1 MCGIAGFVA
10 HPRERDPLPAMLA
23 RLRHRGPDGEGRWDG
38 RAGDRVVSLGHER
51 LSIIDLEGGRQP
63 LSNEDGTRW
72 ITFNGEIFNFPELR
86 RDLER
91 AGHVFRTHSDTEAI
105 VHHLEQRGTRGLA
118 DLNGMFAFAHWNDAT
133 GELLLA
139 RDRAGIKPL
148 YWAEL
153 ADGGVVF
160 ASELAALMAHPG
172 APRALDRDGLAS
184 YFFSD
189 YAHPPTTLVRGVH
202 KLAPGHFVVW
212 RAGRVSA
219 PEPFVRVGER
229 RLHVDP
235 SRGDQPLAD
244 ELWDRLGAAVGRQML
259 SDVPV
264 GVFLSGGIDSSS
276 VAVLAQQRAGVRL
289 KTFSIGFDDPAFDES
304 AHARLVARHVGS
316 EHVEEILA
324 PSTLL
329 EIVDPALSGL
339 DEPFADPSFLPTWLL
354 SRLAARHVKVAL
366 GGDGGDELWAG
377 YPTYKAHLAAPL
389 YGALPAAV
397 RDRVIRPLVDRLP
410 VRDGYQTWEWKAKRF
425 TQRFDRDRATRHL
438 RWMSSA
444 DLPDLADALGG
455 APRPATLDHRPAES
469 GDRVNDTCLLD
480 FTTYL
485 PGSVL
490 TKVDRASMAH
500 GLEARPPFLDNEFV
514 DWSHSVPGRFKL
526 RGRTTKFL
534 LKKAALR
541 HLPPEIVLR
550 PKKGFGIPLATWLR
564 GPLDAHLRRAL
575 DTDVLWASGLVEP
588 TWRRWAEEHRA
599 MRVDHAKPLWALV
612 VLATWARR
620 LLT

>member
-10 HPRERDPLPAMLA
+10 RPTERDPLPAMLA

-38 RAGDRVVSLGHER
+38 RAGDYVVSLGHER

-63 LSNEDGTRW
+63 LSNEDGSRW
-72 ITFNGEIFNFPELR
+72 ITFNGEIFNFPALR
-86 RDLER
+86 RELER

-105 VHHLEQRGTRGLA
+105 VHHLEARGARGLA
-118 DLNGMFAFAHWNDAT
+118 DLNGMFAFAQWDLRA

-172 APRALDRDGLAS
+172 APRELGRGGLAS

-219 PEPFVRVGER
+219 PSPFVRVGER
-229 RLHVDP
+229 RVPVEL
-235 SRGDQPLAD
+235 SRGEDALAR
-244 ELWDRLGAAVGRQML
+244 ELWDRLGDAVERQLL

-276 VAVLAQQRAGVRL
+276 VAAHARARVGARL

-304 AHARLVARHVGS
+304 AHARLVARHIGS
-316 EHVEEILA
+316 DHVEEILA
-324 PSTLL
+324 PQTLL
-329 EIVDPALSGL
+329 EIVEPALGGL

-354 SRLAARHVKVAL
+354 GRLAARHVKVAL

-389 YGALPAAV
+389 YGALPDV
-397 RDRVIRPLVDRLP
+397 LRDHVVRPLVGRLP

-444 DLPDLADALGG
+444 DLPELADALGG
-455 APRPATLDHRPAES
+455 APRPATLDHVAPS
-469 GDRVNDTCLLD
+469 TGDVVNDTCLLD
-480 FTTYL
+480 FSTYL

-490 TKVDRASMAH
+490 TKVDRATMAH
-500 GLEARPPFLDNEFV
+500 GLEARPPFLDNELV
-514 DWSHSVPGRFKL
+514 DWSYSVPGRYKL
-526 RGRTTKFL
+526 RGKTTKHL
-534 LKKAALR
+534 LKKAALP
-541 HLPPEIVLR
+541 HLPREIVLR
-550 PKKGFGIPLATWLR
+550 PKKGFGIPLAAWLR
-564 GPLDAHLRRAL
+564 GPLDGHLRRAL
-575 DTDVLWASGLVEP
+575 DTDALWRAGLVEA
-588 TWRRWAEEHRA
+588 TWRRWADEHRA
-599 MRVDHAKPLWALV
+599 MRVDHAKPLWALI

-620 LLT
+620 LGL